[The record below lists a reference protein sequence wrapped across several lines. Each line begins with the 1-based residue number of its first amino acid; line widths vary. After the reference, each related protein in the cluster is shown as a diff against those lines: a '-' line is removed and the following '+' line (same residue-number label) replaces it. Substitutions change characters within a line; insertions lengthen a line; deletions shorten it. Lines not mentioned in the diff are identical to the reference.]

1 MTLRISDEVL
11 FQEVS
16 GEAVLLDLKSEQYFG
31 LDKVGT
37 HVWQLLHENLPAN
50 DIVEQLLQR
59 YEVDRQTL
67 EADVNQLL
75 EQLQKAGL
83 VVEA

>member
-1 MTLRISDEVL
+1 MTMRISEEVL

-37 HVWQLLHENLPAN
+37 HVWQLLNENLPEES
-50 DIVEQLLQR
+50 IVDQLLER

-67 EADVNQLL
+67 ENDVSQLL
-75 EQLQKAGL
+75 AQLEKAGL
-83 VVEA
+83 VNKA

>member
-1 MTLRISDEVL
+1 MNLRISDEVL

-37 HVWQLLHENLPAN
+37 HVWQLLNQNLPEES
-50 DIVEQLLQR
+50 IIEQLLQR
-59 YEVDRQTL
+59 YEVDRPTL
-67 EADVNQLL
+67 ENDVSQLL
-75 EQLQKAGL
+75 DQLEKAGL
-83 VVEA
+83 VERA

>member
-1 MTLRISDEVL
+1 MNFRISEEVL

-37 HVWQLLHENLPAN
+37 HIWHLLNENLPEEN
-50 DIVEQLLQR
+50 IIERLLQQ
-59 YEVDRQTL
+59 YEVDRSTL
-67 EADVNQLL
+67 EVDVSQLL
-75 EQLQKAGL
+75 DQLEKAGL
-83 VVEA
+83 VERV

>member
-1 MTLRISDEVL
+1 MNLRISDEVL

-37 HVWQLLHENLPAN
+37 HVWQLLNQNLPEES
-50 DIVEQLLQR
+50 IIEQLLQR
-59 YEVDRQTL
+59 YEVDRPTL
-67 EADVNQLL
+67 ENDVSQLL
-75 EQLQKAGL
+75 AQLEKAGL
-83 VVEA
+83 VERA

>member
-1 MTLRISDEVL
+1 MSLRISDEVL

-37 HVWQLLHENLPAN
+37 HVWQLLNQNLPEES
-50 DIVEQLLQR
+50 IIEQLLQR
-59 YEVDRQTL
+59 YEVDRPTL
-67 EADVNQLL
+67 ENDVGQLL
-75 EQLQKAGL
+75 AQLEKAGL
-83 VVEA
+83 VERA